1 MPESEYLQ
9 QTSLKKIADAR
20 LLGKKIV
27 FTNGCFDLIHAGH
40 IKILKDAASKGD
52 VLVVGLNS
60 DESIMRLKGKD
71 RPVLPLKDRTA
82 ILEELRSV
90 DIVIPFE
97 EDTPYNI
104 ISLVKPDVLVKGNDY
119 KEHEIIG
126 SDIVKLYGGTV
137 VTVEL
142 LKGRST
148 SEIVKKIIES

>member
-60 DESIMRLKGKD
+60 DKSIMRLKGKD
-71 RPVLPLKDRTA
+71 RPVLTLKDRTA